1 MRQSIRARQ
10 GISRIAW
17 DCFVDLGVTVV
28 YATIAGLLI
37 VGIVASDDGPASL
50 LSTACYACLLPAS
63 VSLLIGLDIVAR
75 IAADRRASR
84 IVARCAAQAPRALS
98 RS

>member
-1 MRQSIRARQ
+1 MRN
-10 GISRIAW
+10 GIGRIAW

-37 VGIVASDDGPASL
+37 VGIVASDDGPASM

-63 VSLLIGLDIVAR
+63 VSLLIGLDVVAR
-75 IAADRRASR
+75 IAAERRTAR
-84 IVARCAAQAPRALS
+84 VAIRGPRTLS